1 MRHHLIK
8 SSSQNQPGYL
18 LPCIHPT
25 HSEYMLFVGAGG
37 EEEIRAALQRSGGRP
52 ATPDEIQDGFFDRL
66 HAAANFQPW
75 DCKLI
80 DPDPRATGKNEAPK
94 IIVEVPPGVEWSG
107 DETQIGIMR
116 ATANAARAAWIKH
129 GPAIKAACA
138 AGQKISIPAA
148 LKHVSITL
156 DNKLIYS
163 PGPEAQYNL
172 RIRHRKET
180 K

>member
-8 SSSQNQPGYL
+8 SRLPHQPGYL
-18 LPCIHPT
+18 MPCIHPS
-25 HSEYMLFVGAGG
+25 HNEYMLHVGGG
-37 EEEIRAALQRSGGRP
+37 SQEEIRAALNRSGGRP
-52 ATPDEIQDGFFDRL
+52 ASASEIQDGFFERL
-66 HAAANFQPW
+66 HANFQHW
-75 DCKLI
+75 DSKLI
-80 DPDPRATGKNEAPK
+80 DPDPRPGAKNGVPR
-94 IIVEVPPGVEWSG
+94 IIVEVPPGVEWTG

-148 LKHVSITL
+148 LKHVSIAL
-156 DNKLIYS
+156 GNRLIYS

-172 RIRHRKET
+172 RIRRRKET